1 MKKSEVV
8 LLHCSSYEDGIY
20 EKMKAGIELLGGL
33 PSLIGKDENILV
45 KPNLLSAASP
55 DKAITTHPA
64 VFGAVLRILKENGY
78 SNVCYGDSPGSP
90 VCGTEKAAAV
100 SGLADEAE
108 KYGVPLGNFSEAVS
122 CKYPQGKK
130 CREFMLCKAVAE
142 ADSIIS
148 VCKMKTHA
156 LENITGAIKN
166 QYGTVFQANKA
177 LGHTKYPNSKSFA
190 EMIVDLNLFL
200 KPKLF
205 VMDGIIAM
213 EGNGPASGDPVP
225 MSVILLSKDP
235 VALDTV
241 FARLVYLDPA
251 NVPTC
256 VSGMNAGLGTM
267 DEKQIVLL
275 TPDGEISFEE
285 AVRKFGNQKFDV
297 KRKNPKFWR
306 AEILLPFRKRKRDRP
321 VVDLSKCI
329 GCGICQKAC
338 PVDGKAVHSGNGKK
352 AEYDYNKCIR
362 CYCCQEMC
370 PEKAISRAER

>member
-8 LLHCSSYEDGIY
+8 LLPCANYEDGIY
-20 EKMKAGIELLGGL
+20 EKMKAGIDLLGGL
-33 PSLIGKDENILV
+33 STLIEKNEKILV

-55 DKAITTHPA
+55 DKAITTHPE
-64 VFGAVLRILKENGY
+64 VFGSLLRLLKENGY
-78 SNVCYGDSPGSP
+78 ENVFYGDSPGSP
-90 VCGTEKAAAV
+90 VCGAEKAAVV
-100 SGLADEAE
+100 SGLAAEAE
-108 KYGVPLGNFSEAVS
+108 RYGVPLGNFSEAVS
-122 CKYPQGKK
+122 TQYPEGKK
-130 CREFMLCKAVAE
+130 CREFMLCKAVTE
-142 ADSIIS
+142 ADAIIS

-177 LGHTKYPNSKSFA
+177 IGHTKYPNSKSFA
-190 EMIVDLNLFL
+190 DMIVDLNLCL
-200 KPKLF
+200 KPRLYI
-205 VMDGIIAM
+205 MDGIIAM

-225 MSVILLSKDP
+225 MNLILLSKDP
-235 VALDTV
+235 VALDAV

-256 VSGMNAGLGTM
+256 VSGMSTGLGTM
-267 DEKQIVLL
+267 EEKQITLL
-275 TPDGEISFEE
+275 TPNGEVSFEE
-285 AVRKFGNQKFDV
+285 AVRKYGNPNFEV

-306 AEILLPFRKRKRDRP
+306 AEVLLPFRRRKRDRP
-321 VVDLSKCI
+321 IVDLEKCI

-352 AEYDYNKCIR
+352 AEYDYKKCIR

-370 PEKAISRAER
+370 PEKAISRAEH